1 MDSTNTLPQIQ
12 TAQAQKE
19 ITANGLFAAASPATM
34 FGRHAE
40 ASLGLVW
47 GYLGGRW
54 GGTLVPNG
62 TLTLPT
68 ASTVDIVVEL
78 ATGAVSI
85 DGSSPSLW
93 NDPEYGRLYRV
104 VTSATGV
111 LSWEDH
117 RAGPNG
123 VFGAG
128 SGSGGGG
135 GGVTDGDKGDVVVS
149 GGGTTWQIDGK
160 AVTYAKMQDISATSR
175 VLGRRTTGAGVTEE
189 CTASQVLDF
198 IGSATHGDILY
209 RGATDWALLPAGTS
223 GHFLKT
229 QGAGAN
235 PIWAAASGGGSLTR
249 FTEAISTASPNSSV
263 PVASLTATDSATD
276 VDAAFAPKGAGA
288 TTNQIADGTSAGGNK
303 RGAGAV
309 DFQRTRS
316 SAARVASGTNAG
328 ILCGQENTASGQN
341 AGVLTGSTNT
351 ASGTGAAV
359 LGGQT
364 NTSSGANAS
373 ALGGDTNSTSGDN
386 GVAHGHRANDR
397 GIYNSRV
404 HGGGDAFG
412 AGGMAQRQE
421 MVLMRTLSASTA
433 AVLTVNDTTPGSN
446 NQLRL
451 ADGGTYLVRG
461 MVAMRRNSDGESKVW
476 SFEAGI
482 KRASGAGTT
491 AMIASCTP
499 VVVAADAG
507 ASAWTLTVDANTTLG
522 CLRLTAQGDGGG
534 GVFYSACAVL
544 DSVQVLS

>member
-12 TAQAQKE
+12 TAQSQKE
-19 ITANGLFAAASPATM
+19 VTANGLFAAASPATL
-34 FGRHAE
+34 FARHAE

-54 GGTLVPNG
+54 GGTLIPNA

-68 ASTVDIVVEL
+68 TSTVDLVVEL
-78 ATGAVSI
+78 ATGSVSI
-85 DGSSPSLW
+85 DSSSPSLW
-93 NDPEYGRLYRV
+93 NDPDYGRLYRI

-117 RAGPNG
+117 RAGPHG

-128 SGSGGGG
+128 SGTGGSGGA
-135 GGVTDGDKGDVVVS
+135 GVTDGDYGDVVVS
-149 GGGTTWQIDGK
+149 SGGTSW
-160 AVTYAKMQDISATSR
+160 AVPDEAITYAKIQDVSATAR
-175 VLGRRTTGAGVTEE
+175 VLGRRTAGDGPLEE
-189 CTASQVLDF
+189 CTLSQVLDF
-198 IGSATHGDILY
+198 IGSAAQGDILY
-209 RGATDWALLPAGTS
+209 RGASTWARLGAGTD
-223 GHFLKT
+223 GQFLKT
-229 QGAGAN
+229 QGPGAN
-235 PIWAAASGGGSLTR
+235 PVWDNSGAGLSYFAEARFDTGVNASTPVHALGSIGSETN
-249 FTEAISTASPNSSV
+249 I
-263 PVASLTATDSATD
+263 
-276 VDAAFAPKGAGA
+276 DAALVPKGAGA
-288 TTNQIADGTSAGGNK
+288 IVADIPDGTSTGGNK
-303 RGAGAV
+303 RGANAV
-309 DFQRTRS
+309 DLQMVRTN
-316 SAARVASGTNAG
+316 AARVASGTRAG
-328 ILCGQENTASGQN
+328 ILSGSENTASGQDAAV
-341 AGVLTGSTNT
+341 AGGVTNT
-351 ASGTGAAV
+351 ASGTAAAV

-364 NTSSGANAS
+364 NTASGANAS
-373 ALGGDTNSTSGDN
+373 VLGGDTNSTSGDN

-433 AVLTVNDTTPGSN
+433 AVLTVNDTSPGSN

-451 ADGGTYLVRG
+451 ADGSTYLVRG
-461 MVAMRRNSDGESKVW
+461 MVTMRRNSDGESKVW

-491 AMIASCTP
+491 SMIAACTP

-507 ASAWTLTVDANTTLG
+507 ASAWALTVDANTSLG